1 MSGDVSIPPICT
13 DWQSRIPRFF
23 NRSGD
28 GRHLSVEPADPDLD
42 SLDEAD
48 EGDEYSNADLDSEMD
63 EIRQKMMDLQVKTK
77 DN

>member
-1 MSGDVSIPPICT
+1 MVFTTEKRPTC
-13 DWQSRIPRFF
+13 FL

-48 EGDEYSNADLDSEMD
+48 EGDEYSNEDLDSEMD

-77 DN
+77 DKLEDMD